1 MNKENILKIVMPRIG
16 LFQTWL
22 EEDKKRKV
30 YLGVASLL
38 LFIYFLSLGEE
49 KMSYVYKSDEAR
61 EFSSEKIL
69 DNPYKT
75 IYDGK
80 LSVLEETR
88 NSILTDNRAL
98 REEIE
103 GLKIDLKELI
113 QNQHKK
119 DSSSVVKK
127 DKEPMTTNTTKPIE
141 LSASPISGD
150 GEGSSQSTVNK
161 PKKKRKKRVRLSKS
175 KLVFPVKMKVKP
187 VESGVVIGVGS
198 WAKGTI
204 IAGAEIPQSKTY
216 PVLIQ
221 LDQAYTMANKKNISL
236 VGCLMVAKATPQ
248 MSTRNI
254 ELQPQSMGCFSKSG
268 KYFEKKGINGW
279 GTDSLDSNF
288 GIKAEFKSNVNRL
301 AEFSFAKSM
310 LEGVQEI
317 ISRKS
322 KNIGGADPDRADLV
336 VGESA
341 ASTSTMIADFLMKQA
356 KALLPTLGVNSG
368 REVYIV
374 MKDSVR
380 MPYEFFDQGGLE
392 DEEFDYSFN
401 LFQ

>member
-1 MNKENILKIVMPRIG
+1 MNRENILKIVMPRFE
-16 LFQTWL
+16 LFKGWL
-22 EEDKKRKV
+22 EEDSKRKF
-30 YLGVASLL
+30 YLVASGLV
-38 LFIYFLSLGEE
+38 LFIYVLSFGEE
-49 KMSYVYKSDEAR
+49 KMTYVYKSDEAR

-69 DNPYKT
+69 ENPYKT

-80 LSVLEETR
+80 ISVLEETR
-88 NSILTDNRAL
+88 NSILSDNRAL

-103 GLKIDLKELI
+103 GLKIDLKEMI
-113 QNQHKK
+113 QAQNKRASK
-119 DSSSVVKK
+119 PSVKNEVAQAS
-127 DKEPMTTNTTKPIE
+127 TSTTKPVE
-141 LSASPISGD
+141 LSASPITG
-150 GEGSSQSTVNK
+150 GGGNTSQTLAAK
-161 PKKKRKKRVRLSKS
+161 PRKKRKKKVRLSKS
-175 KLVFPVKMKVKP
+175 KLVFPVKMKAKP

-198 WAKGTI
+198 WARGTI

-248 MSTRNI
+248 MSTRHI

-268 KYFEKKGINGW
+268 KYFEKKGLNGW

-288 GIKAEFKSNVNRL
+288 GIKAQFKSNVNRL

-356 KALLPTLGVNSG
+356 RALLPTLGVNSG
-368 REVYIV
+368 REVFIV

-392 DEEFDYSFN
+392 NEEFDYSFN

>member
-1 MNKENILKIVMPRIG
+1 MNKENILKIVMPRIE

-49 KMSYVYKSDEAR
+49 KMTYVYKSDEAR

-119 DSSSVVKK
+119 DSSSVVKS
-127 DKEPMTTNTTKPIE
+127 DNESMATDTTKPIE

-150 GEGSSQSTVNK
+150 GEGLSQSTVNK
-161 PKKKRKKRVRLSKS
+161 PKQKRKKRVRLSKS
-175 KLVFPVKMKVKP
+175 KLVFPVKMQVKP

-198 WAKGTI
+198 WARGTI

-356 KALLPTLGVNSG
+356 KVLLPTLGVNSG